1 MRRRS
6 LPRRYPLPARPANDR
21 PSDSSERL
29 GTSASCGHTI
39 PFDCAVPFDHIVRF
53 ESRTEWRRRER
64 SRRAEARSRLL
75 YIATSSMLAIMSCVL
90 ACLWASSAGAGMAS
104 GDTAW
109 RTASSMQS
117 SPRNKTGMTNETG
130 MTVDEAQA
138 YNRRLID
145 SGQYDL
151 GQPDAEQQNGSGD
164 SGTVIGRI
172 LIPAISTDLPIRQ
185 SSDAETLRLGAGL
198 LHDTSLPVGGLGS
211 HAVITAHS
219 GLPDESMFSRLD
231 ELGKGDLFYLKTN
244 GDTLAYRVAEI
255 QIIDP
260 TGTLDDFSMLR
271 AQEDRDLVSLLTCTG
286 MGNTRR
292 LLVTGVRNAIPSEA
306 PEPQDAPQ
314 DDRSR
319 YMGFMPTIPATTIPP
334 VTFTHAIG
342 TELQRLLRNRPNS
355 LISRHATRTTASASS
370 RQSPI
375 PTPSNGTLAG

>member
-1 MRRRS
+1 MATLAMLPQVMSISALRS
-6 LPRRYPLPARPANDR
+6 EPAHA
-21 PSDSSERL
+21 
-29 GTSASCGHTI
+29 
-39 PFDCAVPFDHIVRF
+39 
-53 ESRTEWRRRER
+53 
-64 SRRAEARSRLL
+64 
-75 YIATSSMLAIMSCVL
+75 ATSGITLRAGENLTLAGHAFTATRIGRYDDVRH
-90 ACLWASSAGAGMAS
+90 AGGTVTGFDVV

-185 SSDAETLRLGAGL
+185 SSDAETLRLGAGQ
-198 LHDTSLPVGGLGS
+198 LHDTTLPVGGLGS
-211 HAVITAHS
+211 HAVNTAHS

-319 YMGFMPTIPATTIPP
+319 YMGFMPTIPATTIPL